1 MGSWFSNY
9 ETQAEQRAPWVA
21 STIIRDDGQSLL
33 KDDETRRNQIPNEFA
48 FESAADAS
56 GERSLTDD
64 SDESEEPVLPM
75 GVSGA
80 HTPRRHSVAAA
91 GRIGESDEL
100 DVHARKL
107 LWQDLGAIQP
117 NWCCSRC
124 PKRGIA
130 EPDRYVTQAG
140 ALRLLMMD
148 GSSSKGLELFWA
160 ELLPTVFQ
168 EPMLEEEPDPS
179 LQVYGVCVKT
189 VNKGRLDQLELY
201 EFKER
206 VRKLGWT
213 EHLRGR
219 KMESDYFKT
228 KGYAAL
234 AITH

>member
-1 MGSWFSNY
+1 MGSWFS
-9 ETQAEQRAPWVA
+9 EPQAEQRAPWVA

-75 GVSGA
+75 GASGSHA
-80 HTPRRHSVAAA
+80 PRRHSVATA
-91 GRIGESDEL
+91 GRIGASDEL
-100 DVHARKL
+100 DVHAREAAL
-107 LWQDLGAIQP
+107 AGPRCDSTELVLFP
-117 NWCCSRC
+117 C

-140 ALRLLMMD
+140 ALRLLIMD

-168 EPMLEEEPDPS
+168 ELAAGFTGALRVQGASPRAGVDGTPAGPTEGVGL
-179 LQVYGVCVKT
+179 LQDQGVC
-189 VNKGRLDQLELY
+189 RP
-201 EFKER
+201 
-206 VRKLGWT
+206 
-213 EHLRGR
+213 RGA
-219 KMESDYFKT
+219 S
-228 KGYAAL
+228 
-234 AITH
+234 H

>member
-1 MGSWFSNY
+1 MPQ
-9 ETQAEQRAPWVA
+9 TLV
-21 STIIRDDGQSLL
+21 
-33 KDDETRRNQIPNEFA
+33 
-48 FESAADAS
+48 
-56 GERSLTDD
+56 
-64 SDESEEPVLPM
+64 ESEASQTTLTNLRNLFYQWEHLGHMHHDGTVWQRL
-75 GVSGA
+75 GEL
-80 HTPRRHSVAAA
+80 
-91 GRIGESDEL
+91 GRVMNWTYTHG
-100 DVHARKL
+100 KL

-179 LQVYGVCVKT
+179 LQVYGVCVQT
-189 VNKGRLDQLELY
+189 VNKGRLDSQELY
-201 EFKER
+201 EFKEY
-206 VRKLGWT
+206 VRELGWT

-219 KMESDYFKT
+219 RKESDYFKT

-234 AITH
+234 AIPLIKERKWQVAVPCN